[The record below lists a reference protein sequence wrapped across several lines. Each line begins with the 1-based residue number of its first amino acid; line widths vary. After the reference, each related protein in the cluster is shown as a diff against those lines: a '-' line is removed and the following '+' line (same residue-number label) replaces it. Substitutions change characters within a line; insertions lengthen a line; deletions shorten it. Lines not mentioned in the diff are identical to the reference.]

1 MKGSE
6 GNDGKEGNEKVNG
19 LPSLNEF
26 GPVVIGLNVVNGGW
40 YPVGFAGR

>member
-6 GNDGKEGNEKVNG
+6 GNDGNDGREGNEKVNG
-19 LPSLNEF
+19 L

-40 YPVGFAGR
+40 YPVGLAGR